1 MKKIS
6 SIIQHFK
13 SNPLTR
19 LEKTLLKI
27 ILFVFC
33 VCLLTLLFIRNEN
46 ITNKNLISLEKRVQ
60 KLQEKQIKEQQK
72 EIEKLKKDVVLHTI
86 LADSSIAKANRLSK
100 KQINNEVAFSKIDS
114 IVNNLSVEQINEF
127 RNNRKSK

>member
-19 LEKTLLKI
+19 LEKYLLLLI
-27 ILFVFC
+27 IVVLVISIA
-33 VCLLTLLFIRNEN
+33 VSMSRHDYKQEN
-46 ITNKNLISLEKRVQ
+46 KQLKNTNKEIIKQSLAN
-60 KLQEKQIKEQQK
+60 EKQSKK

-86 LADSSIAKANRLSK
+86 LADSSIARANRLSK
-100 KQINNEVAFSKIDS
+100 KQINNELAFSKIDS
-114 IVNNLSVEQINEF
+114 IVSSYSNNEIELF
-127 RNNRKSK
+127 WLNRKNK

>member
-33 VCLLTLLFIRNEN
+33 VCLLTLLFVRNEN

-60 KLQEKQIKEQQK
+60 KLQDKQIKEQQK

-114 IVNNLSVEQINEF
+114 VVESYSVEDIEEF
-127 RNNRKSK
+127 WNNRKK

>member
-13 SNPLTR
+13 SNPLIR
-19 LEKTLLKI
+19 LEKALLDI
-27 ILFVFC
+27 VLFVLT
-33 VCLLTLLFIRNEN
+33 VCLLSALF
-46 ITNKNLISLEKRVQ
+46 THNKNMALNALK
-60 KLQEKQIKEQQK
+60 KQNNQTIKQSWKVILLQQK
-72 EIEKLKKDVVLHTI
+72 EIQKLKKDVVLHTI

-114 IVNNLSVEQINEF
+114 IVNSLSVEQINEF
-127 RNNRKSK
+127 RKNSNR

>member
-19 LEKTLLKI
+19 LEKQLLFVIIITYVWAVGAII
-27 ILFVFC
+27 ILHNQSGNINALKKQNNQTIKQSEKVI
-33 VCLLTLLFIRNEN
+33 LL
-46 ITNKNLISLEKRVQ
+46 
-60 KLQEKQIKEQQK
+60 QQK
-72 EIEKLKKDVVLHTI
+72 EIERLKKDVVLHTM

-114 IVNNLSVEQINEF
+114 IVNSLSVDEVNNF
-127 RNNRKSK
+127 WNNRKSK

>member
-127 RNNRKSK
+127 RKNRNK

>member
-114 IVNNLSVEQINEF
+114 IVNNL
-127 RNNRKSK
+127 